1 MQNEEINMD
10 TSRLAG
16 KAKGY
21 LDTLCNQIPNRRV
34 GSEGNRLATNFFAET
49 MKSFGFE
56 VECPEFE
63 CMDWQSAGTV
73 ISVDSE
79 SYNAQVSPYSLGTQV
94 KAPLIVACS
103 AAELEALDIS
113 NKILLM
119 RGELTKE
126 QFMPK
131 NFPFFQV
138 EEQQRI
144 IQLLEK
150 KKPLA
155 ILTATTRNPEMA
167 GGLYPFPVFEDGDFD
182 IPSVFMSEEQGIQ
195 LAKYADTGKEI
206 SLELKAKRIP
216 AHACNVVARKGSNS
230 IGRVV
235 LFAHI
240 DAKYGTPGALDNGTG
255 IVTLLLLAGL
265 LKDYT
270 GNKCI
275 EIIALN
281 GEDYYSNPGEQ
292 LYLKHNEGKLEE
304 IGLGINIDGLGYIKG
319 KVAYSLYECPP
330 GMTTMIEK
338 VFAQD
343 EAFLA
348 GEPWFQ
354 GDHALFLM
362 NGRPAL
368 ALTSELVYE
377 LMADF
382 VHTAKDT
389 PEIID
394 PEKVARTALSL
405 HQLLTNL

>member
-1 MQNEEINMD
+1 MD
-10 TSRLAG
+10 TSRLAE
-16 KAKGY
+16 KAKEH
-21 LDTLCNQIPNRRV
+21 LETLCNQIPNRRV
-34 GSEGNRLATNFFAET
+34 GSEGNRLATTFFAET
-49 MKSFGFE
+49 MQCFGFQ

-63 CMDWQSAGTV
+63 CMDWQSDGAV
-73 ISVDSE
+73 ISAEDE
-79 SYNAQVSPYSLGTQV
+79 TYDAQVSPYSLGTQA
-94 KAPLIVACS
+94 KAPLSAACS
-103 AAELEALDIS
+103 VAELETLDLS

-126 QFMPK
+126 QLMPK
-131 NFPFFQV
+131 NFPFYQP
-138 EEQQRI
+138 EEHQKI

-167 GGLYPFPVFEDGDFD
+167 GALYPFPVFEDGDFD
-182 IPSVFMSEEQGIQ
+182 IPSVFITEEQGTQ
-195 LAKYADTGKEI
+195 LADHADAGEEI
-206 SLELKAKRIP
+206 SLEIKAKRIP
-216 AHACNVVARKGSNS
+216 AHACNVVARKGTNSNE
-230 IGRVV
+230 RVV

-255 IVTLLLLAGL
+255 IVTLLLLAEL
-265 LKDYT
+265 LKDYAP
-270 GNKCI
+270 NKCI
-275 EIIALN
+275 EIVALN
-281 GEDYYSNPGEQ
+281 GEDYYGNPGEQ
-292 LYLKHNEGKLEE
+292 LYLKHNEGKFEE

-319 KVAYSLYECPP
+319 KMAYSLYECPLE
-330 GMTTMIEK
+330 MTTMIEK

-343 EAFLA
+343 ETFLA

-377 LMADF
+377 LMAEF
-382 VHTAKDT
+382 VHTDKDT

-394 PEKVARTALSL
+394 PEKVARTAQSL